1 MWQAQA
7 RVRQQLKL
15 TVAASGQQNVASAHW
30 TLCMQDWAQLHLKTT
45 PPAPH
50 RFLYISNII
59 LYDRPLCFCVI
70 LP

>member
-45 PPAPH
+45 PPPH